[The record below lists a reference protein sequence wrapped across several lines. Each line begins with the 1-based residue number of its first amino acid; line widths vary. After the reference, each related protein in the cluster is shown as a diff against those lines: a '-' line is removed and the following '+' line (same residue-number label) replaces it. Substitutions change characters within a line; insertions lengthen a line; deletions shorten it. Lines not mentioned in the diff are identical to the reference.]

1 MTRLCRTTTIT
12 CLERHCLFVR
22 SFSSSSPIA
31 AVVKKKERIYGMREE
46 KRRKEEEEKWDL
58 ASFVRFFPP
67 PLLDARLDA
76 DDCSRESEKK
86 KKRERKKKEC
96 LSVCSIVVIYTIIFI

>member
-1 MTRLCRTTTIT
+1 
-12 CLERHCLFVR
+12 
-22 SFSSSSPIA
+22 
-31 AVVKKKERIYGMREE
+31 MREE

-86 KKRERKKKEC
+86 KKREREKKKNVC
-96 LSVCSIVVIYTIIFI
+96 LCVLSSSSTLLFLYNLVSFAEK